1 MNLNV
6 YQEEVFENVN
16 FPNEVGHLSEQ
27 ILAYKRK
34 RSRYVS
40 KLTKTINKIKEY
52 LNKNELSKIGR
63 YKNRLDLTID
73 KIRRVSSN

>member
-40 KLTKTINKIKEY
+40 KLTKTINKI
-52 LNKNELSKIGR
+52 NELSKIDR